1 MTKSYKKMKR
11 TEPLIRVRKSQMDEQ
26 IIFLTKIRDHKLQV
40 VEAMRINQKQYMDGV
55 DRLNNIRNSADRQN
69 LEALER
75 GLDVVKSKW
84 YQLHV
89 EVQNVENME
98 KAQVAQ
104 VLLAQKE
111 LKKVEK
117 LKENYKS
124 KFLQD
129 LAQSEQKVQDE
140 QTLAKYIRNQ

>member
-1 MTKSYKKMKR
+1 MKR